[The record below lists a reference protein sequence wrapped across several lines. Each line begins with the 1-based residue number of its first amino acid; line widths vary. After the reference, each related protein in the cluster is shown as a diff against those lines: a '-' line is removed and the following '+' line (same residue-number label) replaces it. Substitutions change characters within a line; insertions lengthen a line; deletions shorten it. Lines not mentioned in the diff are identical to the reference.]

1 MAEPVVRRAAVTF
14 IFITVVLDVLAM
26 GVVIPV
32 LPRLVESFLGGNTA
46 NAARIFGIFGTVW
59 SAMQFVCSPLLG
71 ALSDRFGRR
80 PVILLSNFGL
90 GLDYIFMALA
100 PSLGWLFVGRVIS
113 GITGASFTTAGAYIA
128 DVTPPEKRAAAFGMM
143 GAAWG
148 LGFVLGPALGGVLGA
163 VDPRWPFWVAA
174 VLTLLNA
181 SYGFFILPESLSPEK
196 RTPTVQLAK
205 ANPVGSLRLLRSHHE
220 LWGLAGVYALYM
232 LAHQVLQN
240 VFVLYAGYRYGWD
253 QRTVGLTLAAVGISS
268 VIVQGGLIRP
278 IVTALGERQSLLVGL
293 TFGILGFTV
302 WGLAPT
308 GSVFWI
314 GIPLGAFMGLFGPSV
329 QGLMTKRVSVSEQ
342 GQLSGANTSVQ
353 GLMGMIGPTF
363 FTSIFAISISS
374 RASWG
379 LPGLAFLV
387 GAFLLVV
394 ALILA
399 VRVTRPA
406 APVPL
411 A

>member
-1 MAEPVVRRAAVTF
+1 MAEPAVRRAAVTF
-14 IFITVVLDVLAM
+14 IFITVVLDVIAL

-32 LPRLVESFLGGNTA
+32 LPTLVESFLGGNTA

-128 DVTPPEKRAAAFGMM
+128 DVTPPEKRASAYGMM

-163 VDPRWPFWVAA
+163 IDPRLPFWVAA

-181 SYGFFILPESLSPEK
+181 TYGLFILPESLPVERRAS
-196 RTPTVQLAK
+196 RVALSK
-205 ANPVGSLRLLRSHHE
+205 ANPVGALRLLRSHHE

-232 LAHQVLQN
+232 LAHQVLQS
-240 VFVLYAGYRYGWD
+240 VFVLYTSYRYGWNE
-253 QRTVGLTLAAVGISS
+253 QTMGLTLTAVGIGS
-268 VIVQGGLIRP
+268 VIVQGGLVKP
-278 IVTALGERQSLLVGL
+278 IVTALGERRSLLVGL
-293 TFGILGFTV
+293 ACGVAGFLA

-308 GSVFWI
+308 GALFWI
-314 GIPLGAFMGLFGPSV
+314 GIPLGSFMGLFGPSV
-329 QGLMTKRVSVSEQ
+329 QGLMTKRVTASEQ

-353 GLMGMIGPTF
+353 GLMGMIGPAL
-363 FTSIFAISISS
+363 FTSIFAMSISS
-374 RASWG
+374 RAGWG
-379 LPGLAFLV
+379 LPGLAFLA
-387 GAFLLVV
+387 GAALLAV
-394 ALILA
+394 ALLLA
-399 VRVTRPA
+399 LRVTRLPNER
-406 APVPL
+406 L
-411 A
+411 SG